1 MRLTSVTIT
10 NLAAFADY
18 TTPLPQVAIIEGP
31 HGAGKSSLENVI
43 KYALGRR
50 ALATNSRGVEHDPSI
65 LHGNAEKG
73 EAVLTF
79 DDEALESL
87 RVVVKKDSTERQTKT
102 KGAKAWKAA
111 GSLLDEI
118 TSALAYDPMQFKDL
132 DPKSRLE
139 AFLRVVPVSVTA
151 AEIRQAVGSSYIYD
165 ATACA
170 PGLDVINALYDD
182 IFAARRTEN
191 VAADTQA
198 KHATALEAA
207 LPPAA
212 PGDDWEAEATRLASD
227 LSVLEQSERDE
238 LARIGREL
246 QGEKDMNAAERE
258 RQIIAINAELD
269 SRVALL
275 QQEIADLKTVA
286 EKSKSVLLQD
296 AAAADEA
303 ARVRANLDGK
313 EIQAANAP
321 QKEKLKTDIATAQE
335 RVRATVQAEG
345 TRLAAGKA
353 REEAATRKASADS
366 MTAALD
372 RLKNL
377 KSEVA
382 GRMSIKGVTIAS
394 PREGLPVDICR
405 EENGALV
412 GFESWNSADQ
422 DTFCLRMAVLHR
434 GACGLVCIDN
444 MGNWTVDRQKA
455 VIEQCKKYAVSDGM
469 QFIIGRATEGGELR
483 VVEG

>member
-73 EAVLTF
+73 EAILTF

-118 TSALAYDPMQFKDL
+118 TSALAYDPMQFKYL

-139 AFLRVVPVSVTA
+139 AFLRVVPVSVTE
-151 AEIRQAVGSSYIYD
+151 AEIKSAVGGVI
-165 ATACA
+165 ATQPFT

-212 PGDDWEAEATRLASD
+212 PGDDWEAEATRLTGD
-227 LSVLEQSERDE
+227 LEVLLTSERDE

-246 QGEKDMNAAERE
+246 QGKKDVHAADRE
-258 RQIIAINAELD
+258 RQTIAINTELD

-303 ARVRANLDGK
+303 ARVQANLDGK

-321 QKEKLKTDIATAQE
+321 QKEKLKADIVTAQE

-394 PREGLPVDICR
+394 SREGLPVDICR

-444 MGNWTVDRQKA
+444 MGNWTVERQKA

-483 VVEG
+483 VVAA